1 MYIEAWSEIT
11 LDSMIKRLCNSY
23 TMACP
28 PQHVLPSRESARMPT
43 EVYMLTQAKH
53 DLVYPT
59 CLLGQ
64 LLLLR
69 PARPWAKANQSLP
82 IFPAKHDRA
91 HPITLTLP
99 TARPRANAS
108 RSLPNYWAKHRCFK
122 HFKTTGDMDR
132 FNTVHPGSPRLSTV
146 PPRLIDLILYG
157 PLTIFQL

>member
-11 LDSMIKRLCNSY
+11 LDSTFKRLCNSY

-28 PQHVLPSRESARMPT
+28 PEHVLPSRESARMPA
-43 EVYMLTQAKH
+43 EVYMLTQVKH
-53 DLVYPT
+53 DLVYPA

-69 PARPWAKANQSLP
+69 PARPWAKASQSLL

-91 HPITLTLP
+91 RRPAHLPTLP

-108 RSLPNYWAKHRCFK
+108 QSLPNSWTKH
-122 HFKTTGDMDR
+122 HFKTTGDIDR
-132 FNTVHPGSPRLSTV
+132 FNTAHPGSPRLSTV
-146 PPRLIDLILYG
+146 PPRLLNLILYV
-157 PLTIFQL
+157 PSTIFQL